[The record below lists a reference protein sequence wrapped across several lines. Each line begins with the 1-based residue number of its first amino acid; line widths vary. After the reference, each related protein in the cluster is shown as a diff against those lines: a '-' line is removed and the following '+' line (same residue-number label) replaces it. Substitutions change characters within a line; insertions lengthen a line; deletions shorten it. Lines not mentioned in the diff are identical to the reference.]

1 MVIAAKNKERAD
13 LVETERVQKD
23 KMLEATERERIVSLA
38 QIEKEKAIEL
48 EKKNIQDAIRERLT
62 MENRCGRTAGN

>member
-23 KMLEATERERIVSLA
+23 KMLEATERERIVALA
-38 QIEKEKAIEL
+38 DIEKDKAVEL
-48 EKKNIQDAIRERLT
+48 EKKNIQDVIRERLAK
-62 MENRCGRTAGN
+62 EKQ